1 VWHEDLGFRK
11 NRILNP
17 GILVAQ
23 SEFLIFIDGDCIQHP
38 EFVRECVLNRA
49 EQTVLSGRRTELSPW
64 VTQKLTPQKIREGY
78 MSRNLWWILISIMH
92 RAHAEAGKGL
102 YMRDSWLRR
111 KINQRPRP
119 LVGCNFAGNKIDF
132 ENVNGF
138 DIRYEGIG
146 AGEDS
151 DIDFRLGLSGVR
163 IKSMV
168 NAAVQFH
175 LWHPF
180 LKRPSVNEGMFN
192 EVIAKKNP
200 RAQLG
205 LAEMKAEL
213 EKSSGQTQSEQAQGE
228 QK

>member
-1 VWHEDLGFRK
+1 
-11 NRILNP
+11 
-17 GILVAQ
+17 
-23 SEFLIFIDGDCIQHP
+23 
-38 EFVRECVLNRA
+38 
-49 EQTVLSGRRTELSPW
+49 
-64 VTQKLTPQKIREGY
+64 
-78 MSRNLWWILISIMH
+78 
-92 RAHAEAGKGL
+92 
-102 YMRDSWLRR
+102 
-111 KINQRPRP
+111 
-119 LVGCNFAGNKIDF
+119 
-132 ENVNGF
+132 
-138 DIRYEGIG
+138 
-146 AGEDS
+146 
-151 DIDFRLGLSGVR
+151 
-163 IKSMV
+163 MV